1 MERRV
6 ARGRGGTQSR
16 KHSTRPR
23 GKRPFSIG
31 TALARIR
38 RVVRPLPKAA
48 MFALAEEGY
57 RSLFE
62 QLVAC
67 ILSIRTR
74 DEVSLMAARRLFGVA
89 RTPEEMA
96 RLDAGTINRL
106 IDDTT
111 FHTAKAEQVLEI
123 ARRTVD
129 EHGGRLPCDAEV
141 LRGFRGVGPKCA
153 NLALGVACGE
163 RLISVDIHVH
173 RVTNR
178 WGYVAAHT
186 PEETMAALM
195 KVLPRRYWVEINA
208 LLVPFGKHICT
219 GRLPKCSTCP
229 VLDMCAQVGVTAHR

>member
-1 MERRV
+1 VGE
-6 ARGRGGTQSR
+6 
-16 KHSTRPR
+16 
-23 GKRPFSIG
+23 
-31 TALARIR
+31 ALARIR
-38 RVVRPLPKAA
+38 RAVRPLPKAA

-74 DEVSLMAARRLFGVA
+74 DEVSLLAARRLFEVV
-89 RTPEEMA
+89 RTPAELA
-96 RLDAGTINRL
+96 RLGAAGIDRL
-106 IDDTT
+106 IHDTS
-111 FHTAKAEQVLEI
+111 FHGPKAEQILEI

-129 EHGGRLPCDAEV
+129 DYGGVLPCDAEV

-153 NLALGVACGE
+153 HLALGVACGE
-163 RLISVDIHVH
+163 RLISVDTHVH

-178 WGYVAAHT
+178 WGYVAAPT
-186 PEETMAALM
+186 PEQTMAALT

-229 VLDMCAQVGVTAHR
+229 VLEMCAQVGVTEYR